1 MNFLLFLSQSL
12 GQFPPSLLARPQL
25 AHSILSS
32 VAGAG
37 SATRANPIKILK
49 KYFHR
54 FTL

>member
-1 MNFLLFLSQSL
+1 MNSLLILGQSV

-32 VAGAG
+32 VAGAV
-37 SATRANPIKILK
+37 SVTRANPIKILK